1 MLQSWQSEKHEL
13 VPEHVET
20 RPTDGVKPGP
30 RPAESSLSIAQ
41 AAIEWINAGN
51 WRKEDGTVHL
61 PDGRHN
67 KRVRDILKRIDPDTP
82 LDSTVSME
90 ATRACLE
97 AARIFPGT
105 AEYREAGYSK
115 YTDHER
121 CAALLGNISGSLT
134 MKVCTGVK
142 YGIPERT
149 IQGDLHKIA
158 SGIGLSGKEVLKH
171 LRNAYRMHEE
181 TKAAVDCLVR
191 DMQFQKGGP
200 QSYLNTTE
208 TCFMG
213 ATSNLLETIGDPDSR
228 LSLGEKMR
236 EVVNAKG
243 EEMLKCA
250 TSPGDQ
256 KVAKRLIDAKCT
268 PAYVRKQSRLMEKL
282 LDPTESS
289 GGETSPFKKFS
300 NLSHARARAANPLLD
315 FAMRR
320 KFQAHFKN
328 LQQSG
333 KLLHS
338 QPEAHQVWS
347 VDEIGQ
353 LKQTSS
359 SAPRQSTLEPPRP
372 KQCCRVILLARSGK
386 NTQHRCFWVHCEH
399 LLVTLGSKKTAKRPP
414 RILSSRH
421 SRSFWRTWTWR
432 R

>member
-67 KRVRDILKRIDPDTP
+67 KRVRDILKRIDPDTR

-90 ATRACLE
+90 ATRARLE

-121 CAALLGNISGSLT
+121 RAALLGNISGSLT

-149 IQGDLHKIA
+149 IQGDLHKVA
-158 SGIGLSGKEVLKH
+158 SDTGLSGKQALKD
-171 LRNAYRMHEE
+171 LRLRKAYRVHDES
-181 TKAAVDCLVR
+181 KASVDCLVR

-228 LSLGEKMR
+228 LSLGDKMR
-236 EVVNAKG
+236 EVVHSKG
-243 EEMLKCA
+243 EEMLKCSVQPALA
-250 TSPGDQ
+250 T
-256 KVAKRLIDAKCT
+256 R
-268 PAYVRKQSRLMEKL
+268 
-282 LDPTESS
+282 
-289 GGETSPFKKFS
+289 
-300 NLSHARARAANPLLD
+300 
-315 FAMRR
+315 
-320 KFQAHFKN
+320 
-328 LQQSG
+328 
-333 KLLHS
+333 
-338 QPEAHQVWS
+338 
-347 VDEIGQ
+347 
-353 LKQTSS
+353 
-359 SAPRQSTLEPPRP
+359 
-372 KQCCRVILLARSGK
+372 
-386 NTQHRCFWVHCEH
+386 
-399 LLVTLGSKKTAKRPP
+399 RPP
-414 RILSSRH
+414 RGSSTPSVLRPTCVNNH
-421 SRSFWRTWTWR
+421 A
-432 R
+432 